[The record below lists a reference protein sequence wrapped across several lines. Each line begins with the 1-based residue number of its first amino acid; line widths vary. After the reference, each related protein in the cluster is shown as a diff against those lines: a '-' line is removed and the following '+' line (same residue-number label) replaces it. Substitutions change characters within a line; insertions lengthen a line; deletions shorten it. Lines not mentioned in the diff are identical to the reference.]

1 MITRRPFIAGGLAAA
16 GNLLSASVPARAM
29 AKTPHYGKDFQSL
42 DPLTTVMR
50 LRGSAD
56 GALTM
61 SYLQAVR
68 ELVVDGEV
76 IPFCSLNAFVLAR
89 YVPVGDTYEAQ
100 ILEVTYYLDPQ
111 TGTLLD
117 QFTFPGA
124 QAAVRVPKYRTGPIT
139 VRFAQGLDEWEEVN
153 PGNKGEASADFAPP
167 SSVRLQRSV
176 SQPWLDGDRLFIR
189 SNEYGRAYV
198 DKAKP
203 PAVFYR
209 EWIVWRGDLQT
220 IVTSDAASL
229 PSEYSYAAMSSWRPW
244 MKMGNANGHTVSN
257 GRGRKIAA
265 LEELPEGLHGLLKEH
280 DPDVLADPESALAGV
295 ATR

>member
-1 MITRRPFIAGGLAAA
+1 MGAGPAHSAAKA
-16 GNLLSASVPARAM
+16 PRSAKELS
-29 AKTPHYGKDFQSL
+29 SL

-56 GALTM
+56 GALSM

-76 IPFCSLNAFVLAR
+76 MPFCSLNAFVLAR
-89 YVPVGDTYEAQ
+89 YVPKGALYEAQ

-111 TGTLLD
+111 TGALLD
-117 QFTFPGA
+117 QFKFPGA
-124 QAAVRVPKYRTGPIT
+124 QAPVRVPKYRTGPIT
-139 VRFAQGLDEWEEVN
+139 VRFAQGLDEWEQVN

-176 SQPWLDGDRLFIR
+176 GQPWLDGNRLFIR
-189 SNEYGRAYV
+189 SDEYGRAYV
-198 DKAKP
+198 DKAKA

-209 EWIVWRGDLQT
+209 EWIVWRGDVNT
-220 IVTSDAASL
+220 ILTSDAPSL

-244 MKMGNANGHTVSN
+244 MKMGNTNGHTVSN

-265 LEELPEGLHGLLKEH
+265 LEELPEGFYALLKEH
-280 DPDVLADPESALAGV
+280 DPDVLEDPEKALAGV

>member
-1 MITRRPFIAGGLAAA
+1 MMTRRPFITGGLAAA
-16 GNLLSASVPARAM
+16 GSVLSGSLSAQAM
-29 AKTPHYGKDFQSL
+29 AKAPDYGKDFQSL

-89 YVPVGDTYEAQ
+89 YVPVGDLYEAQ

-111 TGTLLD
+111 TGALLD
-117 QFTFPGA
+117 QFKFPGA
-124 QAAVRVPKYRTGPIT
+124 QAPVRVPKYRTGPIT
-139 VRFAQGLDEWEEVN
+139 VRFAQGLDEWEQVN
-153 PGNKGEASADFAPP
+153 PGNTGEASADFAPP
-167 SSVRLQRSV
+167 SSVRLQRNV
-176 SQPWLDGDRLFIR
+176 GEPWLDGNRLFIR

-220 IVTSDAASL
+220 VLTSDAPSL

-244 MKMGNANGHTVSN
+244 MKMGNTNGHTVSN
-257 GRGRKIAA
+257 GRGRKIST
-265 LEELPEGLHGLLKEH
+265 LEELPKGLHALLKEH
-280 DPDVLADPESALAGV
+280 DPDVLADPEKALEGV